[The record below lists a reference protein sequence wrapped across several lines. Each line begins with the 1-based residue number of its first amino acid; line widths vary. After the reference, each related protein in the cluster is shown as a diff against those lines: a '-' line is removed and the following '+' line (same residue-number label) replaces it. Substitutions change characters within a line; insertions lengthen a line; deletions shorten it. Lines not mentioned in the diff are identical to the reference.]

1 MIISKSDTF
10 FVLPYEKISCDFCPK
25 NIQLNLLCFLYDLP
39 YNKRAKFCNK
49 SHGNHTKIISDF

>member
-1 MIISKSDTF
+1 MIKKSDQA
-10 FVLPYEKISCDFCPK
+10 LCPK

-49 SHGNHTKIISDF
+49 SHGNHGPEFSLMKIIGMK